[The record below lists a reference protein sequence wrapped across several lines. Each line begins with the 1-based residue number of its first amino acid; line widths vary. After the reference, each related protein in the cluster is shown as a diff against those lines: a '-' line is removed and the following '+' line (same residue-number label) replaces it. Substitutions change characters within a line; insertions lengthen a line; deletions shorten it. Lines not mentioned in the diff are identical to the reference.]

1 MTEIVY
7 KPWEDDSQHSA
18 YDTANLRR
26 VELFDQKIEG
36 LQVKV
41 KRTSEGK
48 FIVKTRVPV
57 PPKPV
62 AKKKTRAAAKP
73 KAKATTTKRTRASAK
88 KVESAS
94 TTSTTPAKTT
104 TTSTAKKKPA
114 RKTSRK
120 RK

>member
-7 KPWEDDSQHSA
+7 KTWEDDSQHA
-18 YDTANLRR
+18 VYDTANLRR
-26 VELFDQKIEG
+26 VELFEQKIEG
-36 LQVKV
+36 LQVKI

-48 FIVKTRVPV
+48 FIVKTRTPV

-62 AKKKTRAAAKP
+62 SKKKPKAAAKTKTTATKRTQSAAKKDTVTASKDTPAATPAKKKT
-73 KAKATTTKRTRASAK
+73 
-88 KVESAS
+88 
-94 TTSTTPAKTT
+94 
-104 TTSTAKKKPA
+104 A

>member
-7 KPWEDDSQHSA
+7 KPWENDSQHSV

-26 VELFDQKIEG
+26 VELFEQKIEG

-62 AKKKTRAAAKP
+62 AKKKTKAAAT
-73 KAKATTTKRTRASAK
+73 KAKTTTTKRTRSTAK
-88 KVESAS
+88 KVETESKA
-94 TTSTTPAKTT
+94 PAKAKTT
-104 TTSTAKKKPA
+104 TTSAKKKPA

>member
-1 MTEIVY
+1 MTQVVVY
-7 KPWEDDSQHSA
+7 KPWEDDSQHNV
-18 YDTANLRR
+18 YDTANARR
-26 VELFDQKIEG
+26 VELFEEKIEG

-62 AKKKTRAAAKP
+62 AKKKAPAKKTTRSATKKAAAKP
-73 KAKATTTKRTRASAK
+73 KVTAAPTKTESTPVAS
-88 KVESAS
+88 
-94 TTSTTPAKTT
+94 KTT
-104 TTSTAKKKPA
+104 ATKKKTT

>member
-1 MTEIVY
+1 MTETVY
-7 KPWEDDSQHSA
+7 KPWEDDSQHTT

-26 VELFDQKIEG
+26 VALFDQKIEG

-62 AKKKTRAAAKP
+62 AKKKAPAK
-73 KAKATTTKRTRASAK
+73 KTAKATTSRKTSARTKSTSSDVKETPAS
-88 KVESAS
+88 S
-94 TTSTTPAKTT
+94 PAKTAT
-104 TTSTAKKKPA
+104 TKKKTT